1 MLAESLTPLRAA
13 APLNLGAYTSP
24 IKVES
29 MDDGGDAGKAA
40 ARLLKQQEKEDLRKA
55 LAESRREAMHT
66 SMNGGHDIVVV
77 DCEELGERDMA
88 VVDCAEPDGKRI
100 ENIKRGLESFPPS
113 PFKCFANES
122 QEKGIHQ
129 NNSDSVNKVMQQ
141 ALAVKSEGKIAKRKR
156 ERESFIE
163 KKLKSPLQPAGPT
176 KRGDWVGDGGVMP
189 NSPAAAAAEVRLL
202 QLQRRGLPKK

>member
-1 MLAESLTPLRAA
+1 MPLRAA

-156 ERESFIE
+156 ERERE
-163 KKLKSPLQPAGPT
+163 RAGPT